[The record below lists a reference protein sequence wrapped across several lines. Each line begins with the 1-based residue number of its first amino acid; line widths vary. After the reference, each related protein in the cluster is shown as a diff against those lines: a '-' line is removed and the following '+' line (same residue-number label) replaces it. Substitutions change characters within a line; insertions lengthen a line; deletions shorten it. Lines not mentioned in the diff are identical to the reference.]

1 MSAPF
6 VFKEF
11 TVNQDQCAMKIGT
24 DGVLL
29 GAWAPLDHKPESI
42 LDIGAGTGLI
52 ALMLAQRS
60 EATEIDGIELVDAAY
75 EQCVNNFENA
85 PWADRLF
92 CYHAHLE
99 ELLEEDADSMNYDL
113 IVSNPP
119 FYTENNLKNE
129 QQRAA
134 ARESSSLPFPLLLQA
149 AKTLLSPKGLF
160 ALVLPFKEETAFVAL
175 AAAAGLF
182 PHKIMRV
189 QGHATAEIKRS
200 YMVFGFEK
208 ARCRETALVIET
220 ARHTYTS
227 EYTALV
233 KDFYLKM

>member
-11 TVNQDQCAMKIGT
+11 SVAQDQCAMKIGT

-29 GAWAPLDHKPESI
+29 GAWAPLDHQPDRI
-42 LDIGAGTGLI
+42 LDIGAGTGVI

-60 EATEIDGIELVDAAY
+60 QAETIDAVELIDAAY
-75 EQCVNNFENA
+75 EQCVSNFENA

-99 ELLEEDADSMNYDL
+99 ELLEEDFTYDL
-113 IVSNPP
+113 LVSNPP
-119 FYTENNLKNE
+119 FYSEDNLKTE
-129 QQRAA
+129 QERAA
-134 ARESSSLPFPLLLQA
+134 ARESSALPFPLLLQA

-160 ALVLPFKEETAFVAL
+160 ALVLPHKEETGFIAL
-175 AAAAGLF
+175 AAATGLF
-182 PHKIMRV
+182 PQQIMRV
-189 QGHATAEIKRS
+189 KGHEQAPIKRS

-208 ARCRETALVIET
+208 ARCRETQLVIET
-220 ARHTYTS
+220 ARHQYT
-227 EYTALV
+227 EDYKNLV

>member
-11 TVNQDQCAMKIGT
+11 SVAQDQCAMKIGT

-29 GAWAPLDHKPESI
+29 GAWAPLDHQPESI
-42 LDIGAGTGLI
+42 LDIGAGTGVI

-60 EATEIDGIELVDAAY
+60 QAAQIDGIELVDAAY
-75 EQCVNNFENA
+75 EQCVDNFENA

-99 ELLEEDADSMNYDL
+99 ELLEEEEGLSYDL

-119 FYTENNLKNE
+119 FYTESNLKNA

-134 ARESSSLPFPLLLQA
+134 ARESSALPFPLLLQA
-149 AKTLLSPKGLF
+149 AQTLLNPKGLF
-160 ALVLPFKEETAFVAL
+160 ALVLPFKEEAGFITL
-175 AAAAGLF
+175 AAATGLF
-182 PHKIMRV
+182 PQQIMRV

-200 YMVFGFEK
+200 YMAFGFEK

-220 ARHTYTS
+220 ARHAYTP